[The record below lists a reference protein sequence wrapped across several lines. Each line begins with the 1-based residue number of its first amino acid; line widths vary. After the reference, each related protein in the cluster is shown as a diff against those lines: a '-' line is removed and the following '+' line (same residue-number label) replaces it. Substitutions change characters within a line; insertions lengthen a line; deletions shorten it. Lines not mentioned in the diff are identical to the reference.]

1 LASSRDELILD
12 AVRGKRPSFTGWVRV
27 DCPLCETRGK
37 NADRRQS
44 LGVKLDSGGFRC
56 FRCHAHGRV
65 QQLANTPR
73 TQEQTADDEIRPDL
87 GDPSDYFPTYTDEGM
102 ASEALAEARAYLA
115 RRGFTREHQERADM
129 HVAVT
134 GRYAGR
140 VILPHKD
147 AAGVWWG
154 FTARAYS
161 HEIVLS
167 GGPKVLYPRNMPRRI
182 YNWDGCGA
190 ANDTSSVTML
200 VEGVLDAVWY
210 LPHVVATLGKPT
222 GAHLD
227 MIVSRFG
234 AHRFVHGGHELRR
247 GPSKK
252 LVICLDGDAWEE
264 ARSHAYRLQLQH
276 VHAGYVRL
284 PAGEDPNSVDPDW
297 LRSEV
302 AAVAATL

>member
-1 LASSRDELILD
+1 MASSRDELILD
-12 AVRGKRPSFTGWVRV
+12 AVRGKRPSYTGWVRV

-37 NADRRQS
+37 SADRRQS

-65 QQLANTPR
+65 QKLASLHDPVDKLITDH
-73 TQEQTADDEIRPDL
+73 APDL

-129 HVAVT
+129 HAAVT

-140 VILPHKD
+140 VVLPHKD
-147 AAGVWWG
+147 AEGMWWG

-161 HEIVLS
+161 PEVVLN
-167 GGPKVLYPRNMPRRI
+167 GGPKVLYPRNMPRSI
-182 YNWDGCGA
+182 YNLQGCGA
-190 ANDTSSVTML
+190 DAIPSVTML

-210 LPHVVATLGKPT
+210 LPHCIATLGKPT
-222 GAHLD
+222 GAHMD
-227 MIVSRFG
+227 MIIGRFA
-234 AHRFVHGGHELRR
+234 AHRFLNGEWELRSLDR
-247 GPSKK
+247 PRRK

-264 ARSHAYRLQLQH
+264 ARSHAYRLQLAH
-276 VHAGYVRL
+276 VAAGYVRL